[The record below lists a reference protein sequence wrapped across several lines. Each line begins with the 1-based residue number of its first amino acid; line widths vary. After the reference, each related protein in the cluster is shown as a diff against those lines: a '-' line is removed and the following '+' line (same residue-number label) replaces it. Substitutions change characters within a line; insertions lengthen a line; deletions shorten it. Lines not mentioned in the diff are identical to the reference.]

1 MNSYLN
7 YNQKVVPP
15 HLETCI
21 QVMEFE
27 IKLNL
32 KKLPLEAIFFTG
44 IEVSFMINFTNL

>member
-21 QVMEFE
+21 QVIEFE

-32 KKLPLEAIFFTG
+32 KKLLLKAIFFTG